1 LRAGSFTG
9 LRVGLAAAHGL
20 AIGWRVPLSGY
31 SAPALLAAM
40 AGAGGAPVAAALQ
53 GGHGQ
58 LFVQSFTGEPLE
70 PADALRSL
78 TPDEAALT
86 VRRRCVVGRAP
97 RNWWRREALVTPS
110 TSCPEPPAPSCSPS
124 PSARCRPPDLR
135 PRARRQ
141 EDERHMT
148 TALEL
153 AEGGVADLPHGD
165 ERDGKRVRA
174 ALRRGLDA
182 FTMRRAAVDAGRVAD
197 AGAGRRG
204 LLGFSLSRIV
214 ADEAELLLLAV
225 KSDAQRSGIGK
236 ALLGAFEQAALGR
249 GRGACTSKCGT
260 ATTP

>member
-1 LRAGSFTG
+1 VVSLTLVIDCVSPACSAALLGEDGSVIAERHEVVGRGHAERLVPMIAELLDGRVPDAVLVDCGPGSFTG

-86 VRRRCVVGRAP
+86 VAAPLVVGSGAAELVAAR
-97 RNWWRREALVTPS
+97 ALVRPS

-124 PSARCRPPDLR
+124 PSARCRPARSTAAR
-135 PRARRQ
+135 PTPRR
-141 EDERHMT
+141 
-148 TALEL
+148 
-153 AEGGVADLPHGD
+153 
-165 ERDGKRVRA
+165 
-174 ALRRGLDA
+174 
-182 FTMRRAAVDAGRVAD
+182 
-197 AGAGRRG
+197 
-204 LLGFSLSRIV
+204 
-214 ADEAELLLLAV
+214 
-225 KSDAQRSGIGK
+225 
-236 ALLGAFEQAALGR
+236 
-249 GRGACTSKCGT
+249 
-260 ATTP
+260 